1 MRSVLDVNLYFLV
14 LVDIGGVVLR
24 ERTFNNLPVDT
35 QDADS
40 APL

>member
-14 LVDIGGVVLR
+14 LFYIGSVVLR
-24 ERTFNNLPVDT
+24 EMTFNNLPVDA

-40 APL
+40 VTP